1 MALHTS
7 VWDGCPLWAWGQ
19 GAETWG
25 WEGGPRKAPAVDCE
39 ETTWGVGNEELCKQ
53 ECSWRKLRP
62 PQRGS
67 TIVEWCAFLLMCQP
81 LPPWALWRAHPPP
94 PEPEHVSLLSP
105 LLHSSLLLP
114 GQHAHPN
121 HWLPCLMGSC
131 AMPNS
136 GADSGGRNKYRGGAE
151 ATAETQGPCDW
162 EEELNTL
169 LATPQTME
177 LHLHWWFP
185 KSSVCKTSKR
195 AVSVPATG
203 MDLVLVSVGFMVTY
217 KQDFGQARAWT
228 APTASREGPGV
239 WLPKSWNLT
248 AVDLHK

>member
-67 TIVEWCAFLLMCQP
+67 TIVEWCASLLMCQP

-94 PEPEHVSLLSP
+94 QSQNMCPYYHLSYTP
-105 LLHSSLLLP
+105 LSFCLGNMLTPITDCPAWWDRVLCQTLEQTLVEGTNTEVGLKP
-114 GQHAHPN
+114 QLKPRGHATE
-121 HWLPCLMGSC
+121 
-131 AMPNS
+131 
-136 GADSGGRNKYRGGAE
+136 K
-151 ATAETQGPCDW
+151 
-162 EEELNTL
+162 
-169 LATPQTME
+169 
-177 LHLHWWFP
+177 
-185 KSSVCKTSKR
+185 
-195 AVSVPATG
+195 
-203 MDLVLVSVGFMVTY
+203 
-217 KQDFGQARAWT
+217 
-228 APTASREGPGV
+228 
-239 WLPKSWNLT
+239 KSWTLSLQ
-248 AVDLHK
+248 LHKPWNYTSTDGFLNPVSAKHPKGQ

>member
-67 TIVEWCAFLLMCQP
+67 TIVEWCASLLMCQP

-94 PEPEHVSLLSP
+94 RARTCVPTITSPTLLSP
-105 LLHSSLLLP
+105 SAWATCSPQSLTALLDGIVCYAKLWSRL
-114 GQHAHPN
+114 
-121 HWLPCLMGSC
+121 
-131 AMPNS
+131 
-136 GADSGGRNKYRGGAE
+136 
-151 ATAETQGPCDW
+151 
-162 EEELNTL
+162 
-169 LATPQTME
+169 
-177 LHLHWWFP
+177 WW
-185 KSSVCKTSKR
+185 KEQIQRWGWSH
-195 AVSVPATG
+195 
-203 MDLVLVSVGFMVTY
+203 
-217 KQDFGQARAWT
+217 
-228 APTASREGPGV
+228 
-239 WLPKSWNLT
+239 SWNPGAMRLRRRAEHSPCNCT
-248 AVDLHK
+248 NHGITPPLMVS